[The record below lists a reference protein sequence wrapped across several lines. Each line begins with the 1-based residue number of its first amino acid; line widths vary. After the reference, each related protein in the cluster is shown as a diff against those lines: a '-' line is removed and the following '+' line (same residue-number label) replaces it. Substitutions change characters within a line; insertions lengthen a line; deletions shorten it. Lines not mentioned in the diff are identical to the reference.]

1 MMNAAIADLAE
12 KMNVSYQDVMAMA
25 AGIVRGIEA
34 DKVADVYLNNESE
47 RLVMCEIYMKAYVV
61 KVQKIQIDYLTKPEY
76 AHQLR
81 TFVRSLLTA

>member
-1 MMNAAIADLAE
+1 MNAAISDLAE
-12 KMNVSYQDVMAMA
+12 KMNVSYHDVMAMA

-34 DKVADVYLNNESE
+34 DKVTDMYLNNESE
-47 RLVMCEIYMKAYVV
+47 RLAMCEMYMKAHVE

-81 TFVRSLLTA
+81 TFVRSSLAA